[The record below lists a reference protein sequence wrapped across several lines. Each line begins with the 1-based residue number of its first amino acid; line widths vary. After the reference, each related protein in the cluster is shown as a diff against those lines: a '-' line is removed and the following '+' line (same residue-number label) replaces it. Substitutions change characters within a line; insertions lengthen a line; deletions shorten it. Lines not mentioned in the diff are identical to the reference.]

1 MFGIFR
7 DRKTKNARQL
17 FEMACKVYNYRK
29 DVIAEQ
35 DAKDLAEMIKQ
46 LDELILD
53 GKVGAKEYE
62 ELAQKL
68 EVLMKKCGGRIYPTS
83 SWTDNVDTIIV
94 VGIVALGIR
103 SFFLQPFKIP
113 TNSMYPS
120 FYGMTAEAYAPG
132 EDAPG
137 IGERIA
143 RFALKGANN
152 YSLEAPADGDL
163 LLEINAPQAARFRGG
178 FINFEEKNVRK
189 YFGIWPTRERQYI
202 FEVGGKKLE
211 LNLPADFSLD
221 TVIAKALP
229 IGDAKNIIEY
239 LNAAHDKKMITS
251 KDGKI
256 YINYGSVKRGDRVIN
271 FDILSGDMLF
281 VDRFTYNFK
290 KPKVGDSIVFLTKY
304 CDGMTAMNNGVPDD
318 KYYIKRLVGVG
329 GDELKVEGDTLM
341 RNGKPITGSPA
352 FAKNAKKEGLYGGY
366 LADGALSGGKT
377 VKVEDGHYYAMG
389 DNSYNSLDSRYW
401 GQVPARALVGKSL
414 IIFYPFT
421 SRWGATK

>member
-35 DAKDLAEMIKQ
+35 DAKNLEEMIKQ

-53 GKVGAKEYE
+53 GKVGTQEYE
-62 ELAQKL
+62 GLAQKL
-68 EVLMKKCGGRIYPTS
+68 EALMKKCGGRIYPTS
-83 SWTDNVDTIIV
+83 SWSDNVDTIIV

-137 IGERIA
+137 IGEKIA
-143 RFALKGANN
+143 RFALKGASN

-189 YFGIWPTRERQYI
+189 YFGCLCGDGTRI
-202 FEVGGKKLE
+202 
-211 LNLPADFSLD
+211 
-221 TVIAKALP
+221 VISQWESETQCCA
-229 IGDAKNIIEY
+229 
-239 LNAAHDKKMITS
+239 
-251 KDGKI
+251 
-256 YINYGSVKRGDRVIN
+256 
-271 FDILSGDMLF
+271 
-281 VDRFTYNFK
+281 
-290 KPKVGDSIVFLTKY
+290 
-304 CDGMTAMNNGVPDD
+304 
-318 KYYIKRLVGVG
+318 
-329 GDELKVEGDTLM
+329 
-341 RNGKPITGSPA
+341 
-352 FAKNAKKEGLYGGY
+352 
-366 LADGALSGGKT
+366 
-377 VKVEDGHYYAMG
+377 
-389 DNSYNSLDSRYW
+389 
-401 GQVPARALVGKSL
+401 
-414 IIFYPFT
+414 
-421 SRWGATK
+421 